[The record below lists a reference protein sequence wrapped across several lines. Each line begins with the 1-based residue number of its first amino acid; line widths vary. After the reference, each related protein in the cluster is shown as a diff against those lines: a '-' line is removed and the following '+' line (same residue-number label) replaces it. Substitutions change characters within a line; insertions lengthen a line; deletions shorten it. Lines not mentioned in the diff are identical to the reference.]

1 MTKKRINESIKHLGL
16 EVAGRA
22 GDGCYY
28 FIDLETDTAVSQAD
42 PVYIGSMSHLNK
54 SQWIEE
60 AEAAAKVRDE
70 IVYLDTFEHPAIV
83 ILRPRVY

>member
-1 MTKKRINESIKHLGL
+1 MTKKQINEAIKHLGL

-28 FIDLETDTAVSQAD
+28 FVDVETDTAVSHAN
-42 PVYIGSMSHLNK
+42 PVYVGSMSHLNK

-60 AEAAAKVRDE
+60 AESAAKIRDE
-70 IVYLDTFEHPAIV
+70 IAYLEAFDHPAIIV
-83 ILRPRVY
+83 LGERIH